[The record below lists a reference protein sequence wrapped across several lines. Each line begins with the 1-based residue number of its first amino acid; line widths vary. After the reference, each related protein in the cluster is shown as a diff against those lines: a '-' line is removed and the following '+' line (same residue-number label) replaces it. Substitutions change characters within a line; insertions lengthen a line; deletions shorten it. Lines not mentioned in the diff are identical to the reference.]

1 LQNYYNH
8 NGRSAGP
15 LPSGNR
21 KRSRVGVAM
30 FDQQLWMV
38 LDELL
43 SPTQNNRGN
52 AGQRSWSHG
61 RVLFPGHGKEDDLPR
76 SFSETTRNA
85 KLPSNWPAPHVR
97 LKAST
102 GVLQSFPQRI
112 LGASDQKR
120 FQSPKTPILSG
131 APCYGVRRPEAVP
144 VPQGTHR
151 VRRTQRKARR
161 TDAGSHMSASICI
174 NR

>member
-1 LQNYYNH
+1 
-8 NGRSAGP
+8 
-15 LPSGNR
+15 
-21 KRSRVGVAM
+21 M

-43 SPTQNNRGN
+43 SPTQNNREN

-76 SFSETTRNA
+76 SFSETTWNA

-102 GVLQSFPQRI
+102 GVLHSVPQRI
-112 LGASDQKR
+112 LGR
-120 FQSPKTPILSG
+120 VGPKKIS
-131 APCYGVRRPEAVP
+131 VP
-144 VPQGTHR
+144 
-151 VRRTQRKARR
+151 
-161 TDAGSHMSASICI
+161 
-174 NR
+174 